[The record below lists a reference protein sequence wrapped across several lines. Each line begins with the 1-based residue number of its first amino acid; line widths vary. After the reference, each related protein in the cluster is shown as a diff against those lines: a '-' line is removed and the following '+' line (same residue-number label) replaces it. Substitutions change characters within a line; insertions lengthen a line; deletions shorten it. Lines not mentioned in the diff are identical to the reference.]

1 MTNAVIYGTHF
12 SGIWTETW
20 TFTITQESHDMLLVS
35 YARVVNNNGAAG
47 TAEGKKFTF
56 RGVGEFKRLPVP
68 WLQTG

>member
-1 MTNAVIYGTHF
+1 
-12 SGIWTETW
+12 
-20 TFTITQESHDMLLVS
+20 MLLVS

-68 WLQTG
+68 

>member
-1 MTNAVIYGTHF
+1 VIYGTHF